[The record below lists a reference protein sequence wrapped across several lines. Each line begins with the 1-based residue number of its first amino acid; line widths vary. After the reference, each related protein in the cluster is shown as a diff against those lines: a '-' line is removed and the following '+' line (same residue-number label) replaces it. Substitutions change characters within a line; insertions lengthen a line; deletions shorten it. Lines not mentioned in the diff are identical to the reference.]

1 MIAATEVPN
10 SQRAD
15 PKVKAGRRRW
25 EAADTV
31 LAASI
36 GLVVIIFAVFG
47 FLVWQAY
54 FQVLE
59 EAETRAR
66 RAADVVAEQTSWVVG
81 SGLMFLSRNAE
92 EIAAAPNDAALTTAA
107 DLEESLSWVPAST
120 EVAFYDATGAA
131 VSSTGGESLPAT
143 LTGADY
149 FAEVAEGRDWTIV
162 PETGENSGFLIIKR
176 LERGGTFAGAAALAI
191 GDGTLESFWALQNLG
206 EGSTVSIV
214 RDDGWVVARHP
225 PLSAPLS
232 LAELPVFAT
241 LTAMDTG
248 SYSSGASP
256 ADGVSRVVGFRQLPK
271 FGLITLA
278 AVSRDQVLNGLW
290 YSTFVVTALILPIAL
305 ALLAGSIMT
314 ARLLRR
320 SEATRKSLAAA
331 VEHNELLFR
340 EIHHRI
346 KNNLQSV
353 NSLLQLQP
361 IPREIRAEMGQRIA
375 AMSAVHEH
383 IYRSGNFE
391 SVVVRDYLRT
401 LIKNIHTGHGAKVK
415 VVEEIEDLSVD
426 KDVATPLGLVVNEV
440 VSNAFKHAFV
450 DDRHG
455 ELTVRLVRNANGM
468 GELTV
473 EDNGVG
479 FDPAVPSKGIG
490 QKLINALSQQIGGT
504 YSYSTGSGSR
514 FELVFPLAPGA

>member
-1 MIAATEVPN
+1 MAATEAPN
-10 SQRAD
+10 SQWAA
-15 PKVKAGRRRW
+15 PQSKTSRRRW
-25 EAADTV
+25 ESADTV
-31 LAASI
+31 LAGSV
-36 GLVVIIFAVFG
+36 GLIVLIFAILG

-66 RAADVVAEQTSWVVG
+66 RAADVVAEQTGWVVG
-81 SGLMFLSRNAE
+81 SGLMFLSHKAE
-92 EIAAAPNDAALTTAA
+92 EIAAAPDDSALTTAA
-107 DLEESLSWVPAST
+107 DLEESLSWIPASA
-120 EVAFYDATGAA
+120 EVAFYDAAGAA

-143 LTGADY
+143 LADADY
-149 FAEVAEGRDWTIV
+149 FAELAEGREWTIV
-162 PETGENSGFLIIKR
+162 PESGENSGFLIVKR

-191 GDGTLESFWALQNLG
+191 GDGTLESFWSLQDLG

-225 PLSAPLS
+225 PLSEPLS
-232 LAELPVFAT
+232 LADLPVFAT
-241 LTAMDTG
+241 LKATDTG

-256 ADGVSRVVGFRQLPK
+256 ADGVSRVVGFRQVPK

-278 AVSRDQVLNGLW
+278 ALSRDQVLNGLW

-305 ALLAGSIMT
+305 ALLAGSILT

-320 SEATRKSLAAA
+320 SEATRKNLAAA
-331 VEHNELLFR
+331 VAHNELLFR

-361 IPREIRAEMGQRIA
+361 IPREVRAEMGQRIA

-383 IYRSGNFE
+383 IYRSGNFS

-401 LIKNIHTGHGAKVK
+401 LIKNIHTGHGAEVK

-426 KDVATPLGLVVNEV
+426 KDVATPLGLIVNEV

-450 DDRHG
+450 DTRQA
-455 ELTVRLVRNANGM
+455 ELKVRLVRNEEGM
-468 GELTV
+468 GVLTV

-479 FDPAVPSKGIG
+479 FDPSVPSKGIG
-490 QKLINALSQQIGGT
+490 QKLINALTQQIGGQ
-504 YSYSTGSGSR
+504 YSYRTDAGSR
-514 FELVFPLAPGA
+514 FELVFPLAPND